1 MGGRA
6 LTCSFCQHFK
16 VIDDGRKSINMQF
29 LSTFQ
34 SQRCG
39 TLCLDQ
45 VLLMSCMH
53 CY

>member
-1 MGGRA
+1 MFQDITT
-6 LTCSFCQHFK
+6 LL
-16 VIDDGRKSINMQF
+16 
-29 LSTFQ
+29 LSVVAAFQ

-53 CY
+53 SY

>member
-1 MGGRA
+1 MFQDITTLLLSVVAGIMFQDI
-6 LTCSFCQHFK
+6 TTFCF
-16 VIDDGRKSINMQF
+16 
-29 LSTFQ
+29 TAFQ

-53 CY
+53 SY